1 MTRQIVNLKQAQ
13 STLECI
19 HSDLVESIQN
29 AFGDWL
35 KIREFSNSLGGGV
48 LNYKARTKAGIIH
61 DNIEKYIR
69 STLDTKE
76 GCIVGSFGGVFGI
89 ILKNEL
95 FIRFKKMDDSYST
108 KNFKTKQ
115 HTKYMHQG
123 QIKGFPDIPTF
134 LFAGYIPDKTWM
146 TIKGVYVACWVGNT
160 LEWVDEFGK
169 YTTEQTQ
176 IDFDSNE
183 KDVFKVIEQRI
194 KIKAEN
200 KETSQEASRVR
211 VKGEHK
217 LAAGKTGT
225 DNKE

>member
-35 KIREFSNSLGGGV
+35 KIRVFSNSLNGGV

-61 DNIEKYIR
+61 DHIEKYIR
-69 STLDTKE
+69 STLDSKE
-76 GCIVGSFGGVFGI
+76 GCTLVSISGVFGI

-95 FIRFKKMDDSYST
+95 FIRFKKMDNSYSPA
-108 KNFKTKQ
+108 NFKTQ
-115 HTKYMHQG
+115 QNTKYMQQG
-123 QIKGFPDIPTF
+123 QIPGFPEKPTL

-146 TIKGVYVACWVGNT
+146 SIKGVYVACWVGKT

-169 YTTEQTQ
+169 YTSEQTKM
-176 IDFDSNE
+176 DFDFETNK
-183 KDVFKVIEQRI
+183 KDVFKVIERRI
-194 KIKAEN
+194 KIKGEQ
-200 KETSQEASRVR
+200 KETKRVSI
-211 VKGEHK
+211 KGK
-217 LAAGKTGT
+217 NKGATGITGT
-225 DNKE
+225 DNK